1 MLDVV
6 CFGEI
11 LWDVFETSARGRDPL
26 ARTFRRELGGAP
38 ANVAT
43 GLARLGARAAVVGG
57 VGRDRFGEALVRHLA
72 RDGVDVR
79 FVVKLPNRTGLTFVV
94 RDARG
99 EPEFVFYRHES
110 ADLAIRAEHV
120 TAAMGRAQWV
130 LVGTSTLMTPDL
142 ARATE
147 RFLDAADAVGA
158 RVFVDLNVRAHLWP
172 DRRTMERA
180 IAQLVARAAIVKAS
194 EADLAAVTGSAG
206 SPESGPT
213 HRGGSAGSP
222 ESGPTHRGG
231 SAGSPESGPTHRRGR
246 TAAMRWLERHAP
258 RASWLVT
265 RGAGRASAT
274 GVHGVVERAALPG
287 RCVDA
292 TGAGDAFIAG
302 ALATL
307 VAAGA
312 VPGSTAWADPRVWQ
326 AALRAG
332 HIMGKKAVSRPGA
345 VAGLVRLGR
354 VRAVVES
361 VRRSR

>member
-11 LWDVFETSARGRDPL
+11 LWDVFETRPRGREPI

-43 GLARLGARAAVVGG
+43 GLARLGARAAVAGG
-57 VGRDRFGEALVRHLA
+57 VGRDRFGDALRRHLA
-72 RDGVDVR
+72 DDGVDVR
-79 FVVKLPNRTGLTFVV
+79 FVVRLPNRTGLTFVV
-94 RDARG
+94 RDAHG
-99 EPEFVFYRHES
+99 EPEFVFYRHAS
-110 ADLAIRAEHV
+110 ADLAMRAEHV
-120 TAAMGRAQWV
+120 TPAMGRARWV

-147 RFLDAADAVGA
+147 RFLDVGERAGAA
-158 RVFVDLNVRAHLWP
+158 VFVDLNVRAHLWP

-180 IAQLVARAAIVKAS
+180 IARLVRRASIVKAS
-194 EADLAAVTGSAG
+194 EADLRALH
-206 SPESGPT
+206 E
-213 HRGGSAGSP
+213 
-222 ESGPTHRGG
+222 
-231 SAGSPESGPTHRRGR
+231 RGR
-246 TAAMRWLERHAP
+246 GDGLRWLERHAP

-265 RGAGRASAT
+265 RGAGPATAAGAHGAVEVPALRA
-274 GVHGVVERAALPG
+274 

-307 VAAGA
+307 TAARA
-312 VPGSTAWADPRVWQ
+312 RPGSAAWRDAAVWR

-345 VAGLVRLGR
+345 VAGLVDLGR
-354 VRAVVES
+354 ARALVES
-361 VRRSR
+361 VRARRTRTP